1 MTINKVMGTEKT
13 DATYLKK
20 LKNMTSNIVVPV
32 EKFLDYLISF
42 KMSSWHMLYMQHI
55 KKFSNRFIL

>member
-1 MTINKVMGTEKT
+1 MGTEKT